1 LKIDHSP
8 TPKLRAAKSVWL
20 SFHPECSLDGGRITS
35 GGLSFGATR
44 ILGAAVEVR
53 WWITAWKVDDE
64 RCLLQVRMQL
74 YDERVNALRAIAMA
88 SDSSTIFLDFD
99 VLAAS
104 SLMDGQE
111 VPDHQ
116 LFASNASVEEFS
128 RVVGD
133 YSKRIDRIWS
143 FVGGLSVLG
152 FETLAIWALRNGDAG
167 TIWHIPYGGVCATF
181 AYEERKLAHELIAEF
196 MSQWEERVQQEP
208 RDVIFETYR
217 S

>member
-1 LKIDHSP
+1 
-8 TPKLRAAKSVWL
+8 VWL

-152 FETLAIWALRNGDAG
+152 FERWRSGRFAMVMRE
-167 TIWHIPYGGVCATF
+167 PYGISHMVASAPPSLMRRGSWRMNSSRSSCLSGKNG
-181 AYEERKLAHELIAEF
+181 YSR
-196 MSQWEERVQQEP
+196 SRV
-208 RDVIFETYR
+208 T
-217 S
+217 